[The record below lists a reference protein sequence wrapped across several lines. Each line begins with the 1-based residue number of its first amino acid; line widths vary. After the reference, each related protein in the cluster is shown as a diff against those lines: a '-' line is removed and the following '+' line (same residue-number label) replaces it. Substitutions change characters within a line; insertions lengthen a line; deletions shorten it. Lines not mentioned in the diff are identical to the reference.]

1 MSMRVMF
8 IKKTVIFDWYKI
20 HAMEK
25 IQTVLLLLLLTL
37 SCTSKK
43 KLQET
48 PPSNEASASMRS
60 HFGGPVTELNYLS
73 YEEAIAIYNTLK
85 IGDTIALKFASSVSE
100 VCAKKGCWMN
110 LSENGSEEKVMV
122 RFKDYGFFV
131 PRDSEG
137 SEVIVEGKAFLEKV
151 SVSELKHY
159 AMDAGRSSDEI
170 TQINTPKIEFS
181 FEANGVLLKN

>member
-1 MSMRVMF
+1 MRVIF
-8 IKKTVIFDWYKI
+8 IKKTSTFDWHKI
-20 HAMEK
+20 HVMK
-25 IQTVLLLLLLTL
+25 KTQTVLLLLLVML

-43 KLQET
+43 ELQKI
-48 PPSNEASASMRS
+48 PSKEASASVHSR
-60 HFGGPVTELNYLS
+60 FGDPVTELNYLS
-73 YEEAIAIYNTLK
+73 YEEAIATYNTLK
-85 IGDTIALKFASSVSE
+85 IGDTIALKFASNVAE

-110 LSENGSEEKVMV
+110 LSENDSEEKVMV

-131 PRDSEG
+131 PTNSEG

-181 FEANGVLLKN
+181 FEANGLLLKN